1 MRKKL
6 VFLLPVL
13 LLLVLSLSCA
23 RKDLSPYEADT
34 NHDAANASIAVLNLD
49 VSGRLI
55 DNNLAVGTDPEDQ
68 TSWITIMF
76 SNNMEGGNVDVHV
89 YEYTTS
95 GIDDEVEFTK
105 EWDHGTFGSVLL
117 LKPADDL
124 DYNQNYVLKIN
135 ASGTYD
141 RYGKKLDKDGDE
153 VGGETPDDDYLFYF
167 VTRKS
172 DGSNGDA
179 IPWIEDTLTPVVTSG
194 VSTTDG
200 SSIYGTLYF
209 DFSICIKVED
219 RTYNSGGT
227 VVYDDI
233 DDNTVNEN
241 TVKVLDYYT
250 GQEVKGSVSYNKDN
264 TSPLYRYVIF
274 EPDDQFQP
282 DHKYILRLY
291 ADIKDEAGN
300 KLWETFPYIDYT
312 FTTFYQDHNGD
323 TLEIDF
329 RSPYIINYQRDG
341 VYGKIY
347 FNEPID
353 HNTVGPATIYATSGR
368 QLTYQVGE
376 VMYNGKLVS
385 VVVVSRVDGH
395 NISGTTVRI
404 TGAIKDLAG
413 NLKGSTSTH
422 TF

>member
-1 MRKKL
+1 MRRKL

-13 LLLVLSLSCA
+13 LLLVLSVSCA

-34 NHDAANASIAVLNLD
+34 DHDAADMSTAVLNLD
-49 VSGRLI
+49 VTGRLI
-55 DNNLAVGTDPEDQ
+55 DDNVAVGTEKDDP

-89 YEYTTS
+89 YEYTKS

-105 EWDHGTFGSVLL
+105 EWDHGSFGSVLL

-124 DYNQNYVLKIN
+124 DYNKNYVLKIN
-135 ASGTYD
+135 ASGTFD

-172 DGSNGDA
+172 DGSDGDA
-179 IPWIEDTLTPVVTSG
+179 IPWIEDTLTPVVSSG
-194 VSTTDG
+194 VRSTDG
-200 SSIYGTLYF
+200 SNTFTTLYF
-209 DFSICIKVED
+209 DYRICIKIED
-219 RTYNSGGT
+219 RTYDTTGAIIDT
-227 VVYDDI
+227 FI
-233 DDNTVNEN
+233 DDETVNEN

-250 GQEVKGSVSYNKDN
+250 GEEVSGSVTYNEDN
-264 TSPLYRYVIF
+264 SSSLNRYVIF
-274 EPDDQFQP
+274 KPDDDFQP
-282 DHKYILRLY
+282 DHRYILRLY

-300 KLWETFPYIDYT
+300 KLWETDPYIDYI
-312 FTTFYQDHNGD
+312 FTTSDQDHNGD

-329 RSPYIINYQRDG
+329 RPPYIVDYQRDG

-347 FNEPID
+347 FSEPID
-353 HNTVGPATIYATSGR
+353 HNTVGPATIYATSGM

-385 VVVVSRVDGH
+385 VVFVSRVDGN
-395 NISGTTVRI
+395 NIAGTTVRI

-413 NLKGSTSTH
+413 NLKGCLNTH